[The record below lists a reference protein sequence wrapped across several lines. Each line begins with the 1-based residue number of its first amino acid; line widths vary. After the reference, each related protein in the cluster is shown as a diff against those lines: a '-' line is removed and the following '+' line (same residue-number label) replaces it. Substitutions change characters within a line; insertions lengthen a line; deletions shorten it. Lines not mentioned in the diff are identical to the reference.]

1 MGFSCGNT
9 DGAQIRVNI
18 APELAILAQGRPAS
32 RPDDFQASQK
42 ERSRYD
48 RLVKR
53 QRELAGQGG
62 LPPRKASKRR
72 EKLAV
77 AELPLASP
85 ELEPPPTPTRR
96 A

>member
-1 MGFSCGNT
+1 MST
-9 DGAQIRVNI
+9 SDGARIRVNI

-32 RPDDFQASQK
+32 RLDDFQASQK

-62 LPPRKASKRR
+62 LPTRKATGEVGSGR
-72 EKLAV
+72 
-77 AELPLASP
+77 ASSGQALNSNLNP
-85 ELEPPPTPTRR
+85 DLNR